1 MFNIGDIVE
10 YIDPIDSSI
19 TSIGTVRLVE
29 PAPDGGE
36 FIYFRANDET
46 MNYLS
51 DPRIPGGYHAIAHS
65 STGLIRNL
73 QGDD

>member
-36 FIYFRANDET
+36 FIYKVIKIG
-46 MNYLS
+46 YL
-51 DPRIPGGYHAIAHS
+51 G
-65 STGLIRNL
+65 
-73 QGDD
+73 